1 MSNEYLLPELPADV
15 IDGVGK
21 GISEKLEKNGIK
33 SVSDLA
39 EINVI
44 DISKKINIPQH
55 LLLEYRKKSRQL
67 RELIFDHDV
76 INKLDEKNLTIQD
89 LIELSIEKLKKI
101 TGLGGA
107 EGLKFLDKAS
117 ILAIVLD
124 ANQCRNLPVSALQTK
139 PYVPK
144 SGDLAKLVDIKKV
157 NQLAD
162 NVLNELPPKVAFI
175 GFSGSFSHLSKTRGM
190 LDVATVMRRAWKR
203 AGKAPRFIISD
214 SLGVYPDGI
223 ERVFGA
229 YSGHIQAKGITHEIN
244 TNIIE
249 RWHSTLKERTK
260 VLRGFKSLDSAELIL
275 DGFLVNYNFFR
286 PHYALGNRTPAD
298 VARVNTP
305 VRNWTELVRK
315 TGMIA

>member
-21 GISEKLEKNGIK
+21 GISEKLEKNEIK

-44 DISKKINIPQH
+44 DISKKISIPQH

-67 RELIFDHDV
+67 RELIFDHEV
-76 INKLDEKNLTIQD
+76 ISKLEEQNLTIQD
-89 LIELSIEKLKKI
+89 LIELSLEQLKKF
-101 TGLGGA
+101 TGLGSA

-157 NQLAD
+157 NELAD
-162 NVLNELPPKVAFI
+162 NILNELPPKVAFI
-175 GFSGSFSHLSKTRGM
+175 GFSGTGKTTIGNLIQNEEFPKTHIPTM
-190 LDVATVMRRAWKR
+190 TLD
-203 AGKAPRFIISD
+203 ID
-214 SLGVYPDGI
+214 
-223 ERVFGA
+223 
-229 YSGHIQAKGITHEIN
+229 
-244 TNIIE
+244 NIII
-249 RWHSTLKERTK
+249 
-260 VLRGFKSLDSAELIL
+260 G
-275 DGFLVNYNFFR
+275 G
-286 PHYALGNRTPAD
+286 LGNCMLFDCFTFFS
-298 VARVNTP
+298 
-305 VRNWTELVRK
+305 
-315 TGMIA
+315 